1 MVHQMEESTS
11 FHGHL
16 MPQMQV
22 IKRKTLGAGG
32 VEEKRA

>member
-11 FHGHL
+11 FNGYL

-22 IKRKTLGAGG
+22 IKRQTLGVGG